1 MIYFNFLFDYFYH
14 NIINTFLKRQ
24 KNQSFL
30 IDLIINIALV
40 RRFLL
45 LEQVSGI
52 EPPSQPWQGRV
63 LADVLHLHNL
73 EGLVGFEPTIREL
86 QSHALPLGYRPKY
99 LFRIIIITKKFF
111 FYNIIFKKT
120 RFNSRFF

>member
-1 MIYFNFLFDYFYH
+1 MISIVN
-14 NIINTFLKRQ
+14 
-24 KNQSFL
+24 
-30 IDLIINIALV
+30 V
-40 RRFLL
+40 RKVRTETS

-86 QSHALPLGYRPKY
+86 QSHALPLG
-99 LFRIIIITKKFF
+99 
-111 FYNIIFKKT
+111 
-120 RFNSRFF
+120 